1 MRMILIASSMPISL
15 TSHELCLDS
24 GTYNDYFS
32 SNHIKFYKMWVA
44 QNEKSQEAGSQ
55 YTFFFGNQE
64 RTTNFRSISV
74 LEH

>member
-44 QNEKSQEAGSQ
+44 QNEKSQEANIHSFLGIKNELQTLGVSQ
-55 YTFFFGNQE
+55 F
-64 RTTNFRSISV
+64 
-74 LEH
+74 